1 MRAGISRP
9 CLCVVTDR
17 EVCGDVEALVERVAA
32 AVRGGA
38 NMVQLRDKEASGR
51 ELLEMGLQLRNT
63 IEGRALLFVNERV
76 DVALA
81 CGADGVQLGEEALP
95 VSAARRVAGEKL
107 LIGRSVHSVEGAV
120 EAEREGADLLVVG
133 TIFATASHPGARPAG
148 VSLLREVASRVRI
161 PFIGIGGID
170 ASNAA
175 QVVGAGAVGVAVI
188 RSVLAASDPEEA
200 ARNLRQALSSS

>member
-1 MRAGISRP
+1 M
-9 CLCVVTDR
+9 
-17 EVCGDVEALVERVAA
+17 AA
-32 AVRGGA
+32 
-38 NMVQLRDKEASGR
+38 D
-51 ELLEMGLQLRNT
+51 
-63 IEGRALLFVNERV
+63 
-76 DVALA
+76 
-81 CGADGVQLGEEALP
+81 ADGVQLGEEALP

>member
-1 MRAGISRP
+1 M
-9 CLCVVTDR
+9 VTDR